1 MPPHRSAPS
10 AGFIDPARIDAI
22 LASAVPDDEDR
33 AFVVRCILGEGP
45 AHHRGAN
52 YVLLRLLGL
61 LVERLGGA
69 GGAGGADMAA
79 LRARGTM
86 PVPMKVPPHLEREGS
101 LMTYPLDLPLAPLS
115 ELAAA
120 ATPEQSAMV
129 ECLSDGPPQHALAN
143 AAMLWLIGAALD
155 QVHDRAPSSAR
166 RSAPTRSRSSVPPKR

>member
-10 AGFIDPARIDAI
+10 TAFIDPSRIDAI
-22 LASAVPDDEDR
+22 LASAVPDAEDR

-52 YVLLRLLGL
+52 YVLLQLLGL
-61 LVERLGGA
+61 LVDRL
-69 GGAGGADMAA
+69 GGADMAA
-79 LRARGTM
+79 LRIRGTM
-86 PVPMKVPPHLEREGS
+86 PVPMKVPPHLERQGS
-101 LMTYPLDLPLAPLS
+101 LMSYPLGLPLAPLS
-115 ELAAA
+115 ELAPA

-155 QVHDRAPSSAR
+155 RLPERAPGSAGPSTR
-166 RSAPTRSRSSVPPKR
+166 RRSRSSAPPKR